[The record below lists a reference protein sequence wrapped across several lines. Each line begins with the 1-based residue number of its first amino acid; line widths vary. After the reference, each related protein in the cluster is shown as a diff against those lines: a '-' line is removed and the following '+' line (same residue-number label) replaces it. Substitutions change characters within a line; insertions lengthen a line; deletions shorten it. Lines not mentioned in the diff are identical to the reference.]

1 MDRKLQKFVAWA
13 VVDVAIVPVDVVVV
27 AVVVSVVTIGIAPFV
42 DAVGIVTVGVITV
55 FVVAVVVVVV
65 GSIVSVGVV
74 KVASPPHH
82 KAAPNVVANHNV
94 CSCIF
99 NASVSVMYCQGKQL
113 IKILVSPCSDQFN
126 KKAKLTQRK

>member
-74 KVASPPHH
+74 KVVKVAADPDVFWLPVVLTPGKSIAAEPLKLTPP
-82 KAAPNVVANHNV
+82 
-94 CSCIF
+94 IF
-99 NASVSVMYCQGKQL
+99 LAVVSVAAEP
-113 IKILVSPCSDQFN
+113 VVF
-126 KKAKLTQRK
+126 

>member
-42 DAVGIVTVGVITV
+42 DAVGIVTVVVITV
-55 FVVAVVVVVV
+55 FVVAVVVVV

-113 IKILVSPCSDQFN
+113 IKILVSSCSDQFN